1 VLQNSLKSPLLHS
14 QILCNFLG
22 IFSQIFL
29 PPESFYSISNPILIQ
44 KSIKIDFSFYSF
56 GFQPEQQFRPG
67 LLPPFP
73 AQFRP
78 GLLPPFPAQ
87 PWPTSSLP
95 FWPSRPVASP
105 SLTGGPTLSVSPTV
119 FHLPPEPPPVR
130 SFATAPRTAVHP
142 PPALGWSWIKPP
154 SGRLPSLAL
163 ARRPIDSPPRIN
175 VETDEFKTHRLRPP
189 PTPHL
194 ASHDP
199 IKGVAH
205 HPLLP
210 HNPLPHFSSVLS
222 VPSFVSVRRSR
233 CRFASPLPATLRYR
247 TGP

>member
-1 VLQNSLKSPLLHS
+1 VLQNSLKSKFLHS

-29 PPESFYSISNPILIQ
+29 PPESFYLISNPILIQ

-67 LLPPFP
+67 LLP
-73 AQFRP
+73 
-78 GLLPPFPAQ
+78 LFPAQ

-105 SLTGGPTLSVSPTV
+105 SLASGPTLSMSPAI
-119 FHLPPEPPPVR
+119 FHLPLEPPPPVR
-130 SFATAPRTAVHP
+130 SVAAALRAAIHP
-142 PPALGWSWIKPP
+142 PPALGWSWIESPP
-154 SGRLPSLAL
+154 DRLPSPAL
-163 ARRPIDSPPRIN
+163 ARLN
-175 VETDEFKTHRLRPP
+175 VETDEFKTHRRQPP

-199 IKGVAH
+199 IKGAAH

-210 HNPLPHFSSVLS
+210 HNPLPYFSLVLS
-222 VPSFVSVRRSR
+222 VPSFVSARRSR
-233 CRFASPLPATLRYR
+233 RRFASPLPATLRYR